1 MKLYLFAHLLSFS
14 RKHRSVPCSV
24 RWGDD
29 FKGDI
34 CAESNNKHMVP
45 MYMEAKGFPLSEE
58 LIRVRL
64 QKKKKKRR
72 H

>member
-1 MKLYLFAHLLSFS
+1 MKLYLFAHCSPLS

-24 RWGDD
+24 RGDD

-45 MYMEAKGFPLSEE
+45 MYMEAKAFLALKS
-58 LIRVRL
+58 L
-64 QKKKKKRR
+64 
-72 H
+72 